1 MSFFWCMV
9 SNKADEDLWDEER
22 LVALLKEG
30 HEGAFRVLVREY
42 QEQLFNIA
50 CGMTADREESLD
62 IVQEV
67 FLKVYR
73 DINAFKG
80 RSKLSTWLYR
90 ITVNE
95 CYNLHRR
102 WKRRFRQDHQPLE
115 TDESDYFSE
124 LGTDDFA
131 PDTLYQEKEFEKAF
145 QEALKGLGKNA
156 RTVFVLKEVEGL
168 SYDEISGILKIKR
181 GTVSSRLCYAR
192 EKLGKS
198 LEKYSDKDQSK

>member
-1 MSFFWCMV
+1 MV
-9 SNKADEDLWDEER
+9 SNKADEDLWNEER

-42 QEQLFNIA
+42 QERLFNIA
-50 CGMTADREESLD
+50 CGITSDREESLD

-67 FLKVYR
+67 FLKVHRY
-73 DINAFKG
+73 INSTFDEK
-80 RSKLSTWLYR
+80 SKLYTWLYR

-95 CYNLHRR
+95 CLNWHKR
-102 WKRRFRQDHQPLE
+102 WKRRFRRQHQPLE
-115 TDESDYFSE
+115 TDEDGYLSE

-156 RTVFVLKEVEGL
+156 RAVFVLKEVEGL

-192 EKLGKS
+192 KNLRKS
-198 LEKYSDKDQSK
+198 LEKYLDKDQSK

>member
-1 MSFFWCMV
+1 MV
-9 SNKADEDLWDEER
+9 SNKTDEDLSNEQR

-42 QEQLFNIA
+42 QERLFHIA
-50 CGMTADREESLD
+50 CGIISDREESLE

-67 FLKVYR
+67 FLKVHRY
-73 DINAFKG
+73 INGFG
-80 RSKLSTWLYR
+80 ERSRLSTWLYR
-90 ITVNE
+90 ITVRE
-95 CYNLHRR
+95 CFNWHKR
-102 WKRRFRQDHQPLE
+102 WKRRFRQHHQSLE
-115 TDESDYFSE
+115 MDESDYLSE

-145 QEALKGLGKNA
+145 REALKGLGKNA
-156 RTVFVLKEVEGL
+156 RAVFVLKEVEGL

-192 EKLGKS
+192 KNLRKS

>member
-1 MSFFWCMV
+1 MV
-9 SNKADEDLWDEER
+9 SNKADEDLWNEER

-42 QEQLFNIA
+42 QEKLFHIA
-50 CGMTADREESLD
+50 CGITSDREESLD

-67 FLKVYR
+67 FLKVHRY
-73 DINAFKG
+73 INSTFDEK
-80 RSKLSTWLYR
+80 SKLYTWLYR

-95 CYNLHRR
+95 CLNWHKR
-102 WKRRFRQDHQPLE
+102 WKRRFRRQHQPLE
-115 TDESDYFSE
+115 TDEDGYLSE

-145 QEALKGLGKNA
+145 QEALKGLRKNA
-156 RTVFVLKEVEGL
+156 RAVFVLKEVEGL
-168 SYDEISGILKIKR
+168 SYNEISGILKIKR

-192 EKLGKS
+192 KNLRKS
-198 LEKYSDKDQSK
+198 LEKYLDKDQSK

>member
-1 MSFFWCMV
+1 MV
-9 SNKADEDLWDEER
+9 SNKADEDLWNEER

-42 QEQLFNIA
+42 QERLFNIA
-50 CGMTADREESLD
+50 CGITSDSEESLE

-67 FLKVYR
+67 FLKVHRY
-73 DINAFKG
+73 INTFDE

-95 CYNLHRR
+95 CLNWHKR
-102 WKRRFRQDHQPLE
+102 WKRRFRQQHQPLE
-115 TDESDYFSE
+115 IDEGGYLSE

-145 QEALKGLGKNA
+145 QAALKGLGKNA

-192 EKLGKS
+192 KNLRKS

>member
-1 MSFFWCMV
+1 MV
-9 SNKADEDLWDEER
+9 SNKADEDLWNEER

-42 QEQLFNIA
+42 QERLFNIA
-50 CGMTADREESLD
+50 CGITSDSEESLE

-67 FLKVYR
+67 FLKVHRY
-73 DINAFKG
+73 INTFDE

-95 CYNLHRR
+95 CLNWHKR
-102 WKRRFRQDHQPLE
+102 WKRRFRQQHQPLE
-115 TDESDYFSE
+115 MDEGGHLSE

-131 PDTLYQEKEFEKAF
+131 PDTLYQEKEFENAF
-145 QEALKGLGKNA
+145 REALKGLGKNA
-156 RTVFVLKEVEGL
+156 RAVFVLKEVEGL

-192 EKLGKS
+192 KNLRKS
-198 LEKYSDKDQSK
+198 LEKYLDKDQSK

>member
-1 MSFFWCMV
+1 MV
-9 SNKADEDLWDEER
+9 SNKADEDLWNEER
-22 LVALLKEG
+22 LVTLLKEG

-42 QEQLFNIA
+42 QERLFHVA
-50 CGMTADREESLD
+50 CGMTADREESQD

-67 FLKVYR
+67 FLKVHQR
-73 DINAFKG
+73 INTFKE

-95 CYNLHRR
+95 CLNLHRS
-102 WKRRFRQDHQPLE
+102 WKRRFRQHHQSLDQSLE

-124 LGTDDFA
+124 LGTNDFT
-131 PDTLYQEKEFEKAF
+131 PDALYQGKEFENAF
-145 QEALKGLGKNA
+145 RAALKGLGKNA
-156 RTVFVLKEVEGL
+156 RAVFVLKEVEGL

-192 EKLGKS
+192 KNLRKSLGKY
-198 LEKYSDKDQSK
+198 LDKDQSK

>member
-1 MSFFWCMV
+1 MV
-9 SNKADEDLWDEER
+9 SNKADEDLWNEER

-42 QEQLFNIA
+42 QERLFRIA
-50 CGMTADREESLD
+50 CGITSDREESLD

-67 FLKVYR
+67 FLKVHRY
-73 DINAFKG
+73 INSTFDEKS
-80 RSKLSTWLYR
+80 RLYTWLYR

-95 CYNLHRR
+95 CFNWHKR
-102 WKRRFRQDHQPLE
+102 WKRRFRQHHQSLE
-115 TDESDYFSE
+115 MDEGGYLSE
-124 LGTDDFA
+124 LGTNDFA

-181 GTVSSRLCYAR
+181 GTVSSRLCNAR
-192 EKLGKS
+192 KNLRKS
-198 LEKYSDKDQSK
+198 LEKYLDKDQSK

>member
-1 MSFFWCMV
+1 MV
-9 SNKADEDLWDEER
+9 SNKIDEDFSNEEQ
-22 LVALLKEG
+22 LVAFLKKG

-42 QEQLFNIA
+42 QERLFHIA
-50 CGMTADREESLD
+50 CGITSDREESLD

-73 DINAFKG
+73 NINSFG
-80 RSKLSTWLYR
+80 ERSRLSTWLYR

-95 CYNLHRR
+95 CFNLQRS
-102 WKRRFRQDHQPLE
+102 WKRRFRRYHQSIE
-115 TDESDYFSE
+115 TDESNYLSE

-131 PDTLYQEKEFEKAF
+131 PDTLYQGKEFEKAF

-156 RTVFVLKEVEGL
+156 RAVFVLKEVEGL

-192 EKLGKS
+192 KNLRKS
-198 LEKYSDKDQSK
+198 LEKFLNKDQSK